1 MRKKLS
7 ILAVS
12 VLLFASCNVVKE
24 TATSSDVV
32 KITRPCSLK
41 DYPSST
47 GLLRASSVGV
57 SVSEPTAKKKAAINA
72 RGELATS
79 IDVLIKAVN
88 TTFAESIEVDDRES
102 FLGKFNSKITEVVK
116 QKISKSIIVCDELR
130 YNKETKKYSN
140 YVAVELNAADL
151 LKEITAQI
159 SSDEEMKARFAE
171 HKYNDTYNAELEML
185 DQ

>member
-1 MRKKLS
+1 MKKKLK

-12 VLLFASCNVVKE
+12 IVLLASCDVVKE
-24 TATSSDVV
+24 TTSPDTVT
-32 KITRPCSLK
+32 ITRPCGQK

-47 GLLRASSVGV
+47 ELLRASAVGV
-57 SVSEPTAKKKAAINA
+57 SVSEPTAKKKATINA

-79 IDVLIKAVN
+79 LDVLIKAVN
-88 TTFAESIEVDDRES
+88 TSFAESIEVDDRES
-102 FLGKFNSKITEVVK
+102 FLGKFNSQIMEVVK

-130 YNKETKKYSN
+130 YNKVTKKYSN
-140 YVAVELNAADL
+140 YVAIELNTENL
-151 LKEITAQI
+151 LREINSQI

-171 HKYNDTYNAELEML
+171 HKYRKTFNEEMEKL

>member
-1 MRKKLS
+1 MKKKLK

-12 VLLFASCNVVKE
+12 IVLLASCDVAKE
-24 TATSSDVV
+24 TRTPDTLEIV
-32 KITRPCSLK
+32 RPCNQK

-47 GLLRASSVGV
+47 EQLRATSVGV
-57 SVSEPTAKKKAAINA
+57 SVSEPTAKKKATINA

-79 IDVLIKAVN
+79 LDVLIKSVN

-102 FLGKFNSKITEVVK
+102 FLGKFNSQIMEVVK

-130 YNKETKKYSN
+130 YNEVTKKYSN
-140 YVAVELNAADL
+140 YVTVEMNAADL
-151 LKEITAQI
+151 LKEINSQI
-159 SSDEEMKARFAE
+159 SSDEELKARFAE
-171 HKYNDTYNAELEML
+171 HKYRETFNEEMEKF